1 MKTIKIG
8 DKLFEACATCGKKAE
23 WTYMP
28 GNFAFCDEHVHRG
41 CSCNRHPIDGN
52 YENLDSTNW
61 KEETDE
67 LGRLLPCCEY
77 WYNKEGWEINYDSKN

>member
-8 DKLFEACATCGKKAE
+8 NKLFEACESCGKKAE

-28 GNFAFCDEHVHRG
+28 GDFSFCDKHVPRG
-41 CSCNRHPIDGN
+41 CSCNDYPIDNN
-52 YENLDSTNW
+52 YENIKKRNW
-61 KEETDE
+61 KSERDK

-77 WYNKEGWEINYDSKN
+77 WYNKTGWEIR